1 MRMRD
6 PTDAWKVLRPRFLLA
21 ALALLICLSA
31 TAGSATA
38 LASAGGTSGQ
48 PVARIATAHHRTA
61 RHRRRAR
68 SATGCAKPSSFHASG
83 GHVPRKRH
91 GGHCTKAGSHGHH
104 RSPGS
109 TPGKKTVRH
118 LRRTSRG
125 VRSADADGCP
135 GADLTPTQGDIE
147 TIRSATLCLVD
158 QERTSRGEAAL
169 QPNAHLQQS
178 AQAHTQ
184 NMVAEDYFEHVGPQ
198 GDTPLSRMTEAGYI
212 YSSHV
217 GYEIG
222 ENIGWGTLS
231 LSSPRAIV
239 AAWMASP
246 GHRANILDT
255 HFRDTAIG
263 VSPQVP
269 ASLSHGQSGGIYTQ
283 DFGVIIAG

>member
-38 LASAGGTSGQ
+38 LASARGTSGQ

-61 RHRRRAR
+61 RQHRRRTRCAR
-68 SATGCAKPSSFHASG
+68 PASFHASG
-83 GHVPRKRH
+83 GHVPRKHH
-91 GGHCTKAGSHGHH
+91 GGHCTKAGSRGHH
-104 RSPGS
+104 RSHGS
-109 TPGKKTVRH
+109 TPGKKTGRR
-118 LRRTSRG
+118 LRLHAPSD
-125 VRSADADGCP
+125 VRSADASGCP

-147 TIRSATLCLVD
+147 AVRTATLCLVD
-158 QERTSRGEAAL
+158 RERTDRGEVAL

-184 NMVAEDYFEHVGPQ
+184 SMVAEDYFEHVGPQ
-198 GDTPLSRMTEAGYI
+198 GDTPLSRMSEAGYI

-231 LSSPRAIV
+231 LSTPSAIV

-246 GHRANILDT
+246 GHRANILDA

-269 ASLSHGQSGGIYTQ
+269 ASLGNGQSGGIYTQ